1 MTGRS
6 DGVAVEPERLA
17 GRDPEL
23 VRDQVATGHQLG
35 HRVLDL
41 ETRVHLEE
49 GRDASVVDQE
59 LARAGVH
66 VADGAGEAQGGHAQP
81 VAEVGIDGR

>member
-1 MTGRS
+1 MAGRS
-6 DGVAVEPERLA
+6 DGLAVEPERLA

-23 VRDQVATGHQLG
+23 VRDQVATGHELG

-49 GRDASVVDQE
+49 GRVAPVVDQE
-59 LARAGVH
+59 LARAGID
-66 VADGAGEAQGGHAQP
+66 VADSAGEAQGGHPEP